1 MFTKK
6 VISIIGAAS
15 FALAPLP
22 TIAQESTSNMTL
34 DEVIVTAQFREERL
48 QDTGLAIDVI
58 GSEEINQLGLNNGI
72 DLESAVPALAIRS
85 TGGSSVNLLVRG
97 VGNTTTG
104 PATDAAV
111 TFNYDGVAVA
121 RGAGAFGAL
130 FDLERVEVLKG
141 PQGTLYGKNS
151 TGGIVNVVPVKPE
164 VGEGVSGFINGSIG
178 NYSATDFTAAAN
190 FGLSDTFA
198 LRVSANVVNRDGY
211 NSDGS
216 SDVDNTNARIQM
228 LFEPNDEFS
237 IRLAADY
244 GSVGGSGISSSP
256 YVRYTDNGPGAFIPT
271 LLDLPINA
279 GPNAATTDAIRSTVL
294 LPPAF
299 AFQAP
304 IDNDLFLDRESYG
317 IHAEIIAE
325 LGAGTLT
332 VIPAYR
338 ENSTLTKLG
347 TDGYTSIL
355 SDEENDQIS
364 LETRFAG
371 SAGRLDYIVGAHY
384 LDENITPQI
393 AINLQSVLPLVN
405 VEFEN
410 ESTAFFAEGVF
421 NINDT
426 TRIVAGVRTT
436 DDDKTI
442 VGNNDTFILSCGVG
456 PVPTPAEIG
465 ACLAPGAS
473 PILPSLPGGTA
484 AYLDY
489 FAQTPI
495 TIPGVVI
502 PAGPGT
508 TVRPLFPT
516 FAPGAIIQIDIPIS
530 GATNTSEPTYKLS
543 LEKDLSDDTLFYG
556 TFARGY
562 RAGGFDP
569 SGNSFEPEY
578 LDAFTF
584 GLKSQLNDTLQINAE
599 VFHWDYTDQQIS
611 YNTIN
616 DQGAAESI
624 TQNVGEATIA
634 GAEIDLKWLASENT
648 LIDATVQYLDS
659 SYDNLNFI
667 TTTSTINCP
676 FELTG
681 DISIGAGGPPAP
693 ILNYDCSGTRAAYSP
708 ELVATFGIQQTFPL
722 DNGYRVIAGL
732 NTTYTDEQQSGFQ
745 NRVADIIDSQTR
757 TDLNVTLESP
767 DANWFVSLWARNLED
782 ENRVLSV
789 LNPLSEIGYAIP
801 GIDRTY
807 GIRFGMNH

>member
-1 MFTKK
+1 MLNKTI
-6 VISIIGAAS
+6 ISLIG
-15 FALAPLP
+15 LANLAVVSLP
-22 TIAQESTSNMTL
+22 AIAQESSSNFNL
-34 DEVIVTAQFREERL
+34 EEIIVTAQYREELL

-58 GSEEINQLGLNNGI
+58 DSEKIAQLGINNGI
-72 DLESAVPALAIRS
+72 DLENAVPALAIRN

-104 PATDAAV
+104 PATDSAV

-141 PQGTLYGKNS
+141 PQGTLYGRNS
-151 TGGIVNVVPVKPE
+151 TGGIVNVVPAKPE
-164 VGEGVSGFINGSIG
+164 IGEGTSGFVNGSFG
-178 NYSATDFTAAAN
+178 NYSALDLTAAVN
-190 FGLSDTFA
+190 FELSDTVA
-198 LRVSANVVNRDGY
+198 VRLAGNVVDRDGY
-211 NSDGS
+211 NTDGS
-216 SDVDNTNARIQM
+216 NDVDNENARVQL
-228 LFEPNDEFS
+228 LFEPSDKFS

-244 GSVGGSGISSSP
+244 GTVGGSGVSSSP

-271 LLDLPINA
+271 FLDLPINA
-279 GPNAATTDAIRSTVL
+279 GPNAATTDAIRATVI

-304 IDNDLFLDRESYG
+304 IDDDLFLDRETYG
-317 IHAEIIAE
+317 VNAEIITQ
-325 LGAGTLT
+325 LGDGTLT
-332 VIPAYR
+332 IIPAYR

-347 TDGYTSIL
+347 TDGFTSIL

-364 LETRFAG
+364 LEARY
-371 SAGRLDYIVGAHY
+371 SSSVGRLDYIVGAHY

-393 AINLQSVLPLVN
+393 AINLQSVLPIVD

-410 ESTAFFAEGVF
+410 ESLAFFAEGVF
-421 NINDT
+421 NVNDT
-426 TRIVAGVRTT
+426 TRIVAGVRVT
-436 DDDKTI
+436 DDDKSI
-442 VGNNDTFILSCGVG
+442 LGINDTFILSCGAG

-473 PILPSLPGGTA
+473 PVLPSLPGGTA

-516 FAPGAIIQIDIPIS
+516 FAAGAIIQVNSPVDASI
-530 GATNTSEPTYKLS
+530 NTSEPTYKLS
-543 LEKDLSDDTLFYG
+543 LEKDVFDDSLFYA
-556 TFARGY
+556 TYARGY

-578 LDAFTF
+578 LDAFTL
-584 GLKSQLNDTLQINAE
+584 GLKSQLNDALQINAE
-599 VFHWDYTDQQIS
+599 VFLWDYTDQQIS

-616 DQGAAESI
+616 DLGAAENI
-624 TQNVGEATIA
+624 TQNVGEASIS
-634 GAEIDLKWLASENT
+634 GFEIDIQWLASENT

-659 SYDNLNFI
+659 SYDSLNFI
-667 TTTSTINCP
+667 TTTTSINCP
-676 FELTG
+676 FVDTG
-681 DISIGAGGPPAP
+681 DILIGAGPPAP

-708 ELVATFGIQQTFPL
+708 EFVATVGIQQAFPL
-722 DNGYRVIAGL
+722 DNGYQIVAGL
-732 NTTYTDEQQSGFQ
+732 ISTYTDEQQSGFQ
-745 NRVADIIDSQTR
+745 NRDADIIESQTR
-757 TDLNVTLESP
+757 TDVSVTLESP
-767 DANWFVSLWARNLED
+767 DADWFVSLWARNLED
-782 ENRVLSV
+782 EHRILAV
-789 LNPLSEIGYAIP
+789 LNPLSEIGYATP

-807 GIRFGMNH
+807 GIRFGIKR

>member
-1 MFTKK
+1 MFNRRTIS
-6 VISIIGAAS
+6 VIG
-15 FALAPLP
+15 LATTAVVSWP
-22 TIAQESTSNMTL
+22 TIAQESSSNSTL
-34 DEVIVTAQFREERL
+34 EEIIVTAEYREASL
-48 QDTGLAIDVI
+48 QDTGLAIDVV
-58 GSEEINQLGLNNGI
+58 GSQELNELGINNGI
-72 DLESAVPALAIRS
+72 DLESIVPALAIRA

-104 PATDAAV
+104 PATDSAV

-121 RGAGAFGAL
+121 RGAGAYGGM

-151 TGGIVNVVPVKPE
+151 TGGIVNVIPVKPK
-164 VGEGVSGFINGSIG
+164 VGEDFSGFIIGSIG

-190 FGLSDTFA
+190 IGLSDTVA
-198 LRVSANVVNRDGY
+198 LRVSANIVDRDGY
-211 NSDGS
+211 NTDESY
-216 SDVDNTNARIQM
+216 DVDNENARVQL

-244 GSVGGSGISSSP
+244 GTVGGTGPSSSP

-279 GPNAATTDAIRSTVL
+279 GPNAATTDAIRSTVV

-304 IDNDLFLDRESYG
+304 IDDDLFLDRETIG
-317 IHAEIIAE
+317 VNAEIIAQ

-338 ENSTLTKLG
+338 ENKTLTKLG
-347 TDGYTSIL
+347 TDGFTSIL

-364 LETRFAG
+364 LEARFA
-371 SAGRLDYIVGAHY
+371 SSVGRLDYIIGAHY

-393 AINLQSVLPLVN
+393 AINLQSVLPIVD

-410 ESTAFFAEGVF
+410 ESLAAFAEGVF
-421 NINDT
+421 NVNDT
-426 TRIVAGVRTT
+426 TRIVAGVRVTR
-436 DDDKTI
+436 DDKTI
-442 VGNNDTFILSCGVG
+442 IGENDTFILSCGAG
-456 PVPTPAEIG
+456 PVPTMAEIG

-473 PILPSLPGGTA
+473 PVLPSLPGGTA

-516 FAPGAIIQIDIPIS
+516 FAPGAIIQINAPIS
-530 GATNTSEPTYKLS
+530 GAIDTTEPTYRLS
-543 LEKDLSDDTLFYG
+543 LEKDLSDDTLLYG
-556 TFARGY
+556 TFAKGY

-569 SGNSFEPEY
+569 SGNSFEPEF
-578 LDAFTF
+578 LDAFTL
-584 GLKSQLNDTLQINAE
+584 GLKTTLLDYTLQINAE

-616 DQGAAESI
+616 DLGAAENI
-624 TQNVGEATIA
+624 TQNVGEASIT
-634 GAEIDLKWLASENT
+634 GAEIDFKWLASENT
-648 LIDATVQYLDS
+648 LIDATVQFLDS
-659 SYDNLNFI
+659 SYDSLNFI
-667 TTTSTINCP
+667 TTTTSINCP
-676 FELTG
+676 FVDTG
-681 DISIGAGGPPAP
+681 DILFGAGPPAP
-693 ILNYDCSGTRAAYSP
+693 ILNYDCSGITAAYSP
-708 ELVATFGIQQTFPL
+708 DLVARVSIRQTFPL
-722 DNGYRVIAGL
+722 NNGYKLVAAL
-732 NTTYTDEQQSGFQ
+732 NSIYTDEQQSGFQ
-745 NRVADIIDSQTR
+745 NRDADIIDSDTR
-757 TDLNVTLESP
+757 TNFNLTLESP
-767 DANWFVSLWARNLED
+767 DEDWFVSLWARNLED
-782 ENRVLSV
+782 EHRVRAV
-789 LNPLSEIGYAIP
+789 LNPLSEIGYALP

-807 GIRFGMNH
+807 GIRFGFNY